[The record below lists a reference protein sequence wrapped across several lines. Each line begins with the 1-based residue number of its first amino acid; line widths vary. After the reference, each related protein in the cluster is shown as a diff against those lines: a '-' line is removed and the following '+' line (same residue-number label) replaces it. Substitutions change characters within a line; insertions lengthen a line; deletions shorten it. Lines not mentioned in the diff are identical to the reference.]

1 MSRVEG
7 LTEFRK
13 AMETLTRDE
22 THRVLKKVLRTIG
35 APYAS
40 EVQQQYH
47 SRTGKHDN
55 ESMERALQHRWWN
68 KSTRRG
74 LPVRYSRMKTLQ
86 NLLKYGLAVRG
97 LRRSS
102 GVLLRLKI
110 SGNAVHLMEKG
121 RRNTQTIQ
129 RTKGPKDKYTTS
141 NQYRGWMDGV
151 NTLKRFAASA
161 QAQLDQLLPGEM
173 QKAIQ
178 KAAAAAGVKQ

>member
-1 MSRVEG
+1 MSQVQG

-22 THRVLKKVLRTIG
+22 THRVLKKVLRKIG
-35 APYAS
+35 APYAA
-40 EVQQQYH
+40 EVQQQYYT
-47 SRTGKHDN
+47 RPGKHDN
-55 ESMERALQHRWWN
+55 ETMEQALQHRWWN
-68 KSTRRG
+68 KATRRG
-74 LPVRYSRMKTLQ
+74 LPVRFSRMKTLR
-86 NLLKYGLAVRG
+86 NLLKYGLTVRG

-121 RRNTQTIQ
+121 RKRGN
-129 RTKGPKDKYTTS
+129 RT
-141 NQYRGWMDGV
+141 YRGWMDGV

>member
-1 MSRVEG
+1 MSQVQG

-22 THRVLKKVLRTIG
+22 THRVLKKVLRKIG
-35 APYAS
+35 APYAA
-40 EVQQQYH
+40 EVQQQYYT
-47 SRTGKHDN
+47 RTGKHDS
-55 ESMERALQHRWWN
+55 ETMERALQHRWWN
-68 KSTRRG
+68 KATRRG
-74 LPVRYSRMKTLQ
+74 LPVRFSRMKTLR
-86 NLLKYGLAVRG
+86 NLLKYGLTVRG

-102 GVLLRLKI
+102 GVMLRLKI

-121 RRNTQTIQ
+121 RKRMQQ
-129 RTKGPKDKYTTS
+129 VKRRSGKAYRTS

-161 QAQLDQLLPGEM
+161 QAQLDQMLPGEM
-173 QKAIQ
+173 QKAIA

>member
-22 THRVLKKVLRTIG
+22 THRVLKKVLRKIG

-68 KSTRRG
+68 KSTKRG

-86 NLLKYGLAVRG
+86 NLLKYGFVVRG

-121 RRNTQTIQ
+121 RKRGN
-129 RTKGPKDKYTTS
+129 RT
-141 NQYRGWMDGV
+141 YRGWMDGV

-161 QAQLDQLLPGEM
+161 QAQLDQQLPGEM

>member
-22 THRVLKKVLRTIG
+22 THRVLKKVLRKIG

-121 RRNTQTIQ
+121 RKRGN
-129 RTKGPKDKYTTS
+129 RT
-141 NQYRGWMDGV
+141 YRGWMDGV

>member
-1 MSRVEG
+1 MSQVQG

-22 THRVLKKVLRTIG
+22 THRVLKKVLRKIG
-35 APYAS
+35 APYAA

-47 SRTGKHDN
+47 TRTGKHDN
-55 ESMERALQHRWWN
+55 ETMEQALQHRWWN
-68 KSTRRG
+68 KATRRG
-74 LPVRYSRMKTLQ
+74 LPVRFSRMKTLR
-86 NLLKYGLAVRG
+86 NLLKYGLTVRG

-102 GVLLRLKI
+102 GVVLRLKI

-121 RRNTQTIQ
+121 RKRGS
-129 RTKGPKDKYTTS
+129 RT
-141 NQYRGWMDGV
+141 YRGWMDGV

-161 QAQLDQLLPGEM
+161 QAQLDQMLPGEM
-173 QKAIQ
+173 QKAIA